1 MGISMGNITEDKEY
15 PYSKTNYLK
24 FRKRKWTEIK
34 EFIYSEM
41 PKKILAIK
49 KILNTPLEQE
59 NNW

>member
-1 MGISMGNITEDKEY
+1 MADKQ
-15 PYSKTNYLK
+15 PLCLNFPLQSTSLK
-24 FRKRKWTEIK
+24 FIFIQRKWTEIK